1 GKSVEFGAA
10 LGFVEASLG
19 GVEEYFRLEHEA
31 VADDANVGP
40 IAEDGAQP
48 AEEVGTIAREF
59 LYALSERHVEPL
71 AEIGD
76 PVLRFLVSLL
86 AGVERL
92 LQRGELASQRRDL
105 LVEHF
110 DLCQR
115 ARADPLLRV
124 KLAAERGLPL
134 GVAADTVVEAL
145 VAVTLALGRR
155 QARLQHRDSLLEA
168 ELAV

>member
-10 LGFVEASLG
+10 LGVVEASLG
-19 GVEEYFRLEHEA
+19 GIEEHFRLEHEA

-59 LYALSERHVEPL
+59 LHALGERHIESL
-71 AEIGD
+71 AEIGE

-86 AGVERL
+86 AGVERF

-105 LVEHF
+105 LVEH
-110 DLCQR
+110 LNLRQR

-124 KLAAERGLPL
+124 ELAAELGLPL
-134 GVAADTVVEAL
+134 GGAADAVVEAL
-145 VAVTLALGRR
+145 VAVAL
-155 QARLQHRDSLLEA
+155 
-168 ELAV
+168 